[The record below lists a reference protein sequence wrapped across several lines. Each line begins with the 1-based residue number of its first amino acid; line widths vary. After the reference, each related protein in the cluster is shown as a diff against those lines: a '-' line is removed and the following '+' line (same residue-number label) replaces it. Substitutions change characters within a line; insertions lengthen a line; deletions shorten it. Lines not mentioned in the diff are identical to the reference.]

1 MSEGTNIRTRDNSDD
16 QDFDVSSA
24 TYSQSDSVTQY
35 EDENPILSQPA
46 DESLSNTYNRE
57 DELDHEDDLISK
69 YKPRTGDG
77 MDGGTRD
84 EAFSYLQEIA
94 RTPLLKPKQEV
105 ALFQDFNRGKEKV
118 SQLFQKLPPI
128 IIERVQAS
136 TKRRRGTKN
145 QTGTDPDWWSPMDLD
160 LILKRIETEIKKYQV
175 RVDTIHSPEIFTTLP
190 AAKIVTNEESKN
202 GGTSSKNPKN
212 SNVNTIETDT
222 LVEELKNSDDT
233 IDQTN
238 NDTDLFN
245 FDFDPLWK
253 KLKIATAQVQYAKM
267 CIVEAN
273 LLLVASIAK
282 KHNFNRSSLS
292 FLDLMQEGSIGLMK
306 AVEKFDLKR
315 GFRFSTYATWWI
327 MQAIKRAL
335 DQQSQ
340 IIRIPCY
347 VGETRRSIRQA
358 QSKLSRE
365 LERDPNL
372 KEIAQAVE
380 LSESRVIEILQ
391 STRSTVSLDS
401 PISDS
406 SSDATISDL
415 LPDEDQT
422 LPEQELLVSSEKESL
437 ERVLCTLSEREK
449 DVIKWRYGLRDGTEY
464 TLAEIGRRLDISR
477 ERVRQ
482 IEDEALRK
490 LRHASRIQSLK
501 ELL

>member
-1 MSEGTNIRTRDNSDD
+1 MSERTKIRARENSDD
-16 QDFDVSSA
+16 QDFDVGSV
-24 TYSQSDSVTQY
+24 TYSQSDPATRY

-46 DESLSNTYNRE
+46 DESLGNTYNRE
-57 DELDHEDDLISK
+57 DALDAEDDLISK
-69 YKPRTGDG
+69 YKPRAGDS

-105 ALFQDFNRGKEKV
+105 ELFQDFNRGKEKV
-118 SQLFQKLPPI
+118 SKLFQQLPPI
-128 IIERVQAS
+128 ILERVRAT
-136 TKRRRGTKN
+136 TKRRRGTKY
-145 QTGTDPDWWSPMDLD
+145 QTDQDPDWWSPMDLD
-160 LILKRIETEIKKYQV
+160 LILKRIETEIKKYQIIDLPNTKV
-175 RVDTIHSPEIFTTLP
+175 TASLENGDGNVVVKAGDILTT
-190 AAKIVTNEESKN
+190 
-202 GGTSSKNPKN
+202 
-212 SNVNTIETDT
+212 
-222 LVEELKNSDDT
+222 ELKDPYVTVDEVVDDR
-233 IDQTN
+233 
-238 NDTDLFN
+238 DLLN
-245 FDFDPLWK
+245 FDFDSFWK
-253 KLKIATAQVQYAKM
+253 KLKIATAKVQYAKM

-365 LERDPNL
+365 LERDPSL
-372 KEIAQAVE
+372 KEIAEAVD

-437 ERVLCTLSEREK
+437 ERVLSTLSEREK

-464 TLAEIGRRLDISR
+464 TLAEIGRQLDISR

-490 LRHASRIQSLK
+490 LRHASRIQYLK

>member
-1 MSEGTNIRTRDNSDD
+1 MSEGTKIREHEDSGD
-16 QDFDVSSA
+16 QDFEEGSIN
-24 TYSQSDSVTQY
+24 YSQSDSEGRY
-35 EDENPILSQPA
+35 DDENPILSQPT
-46 DESLSNTYNRE
+46 DESLGNTYGGDLNAGDDLNE
-57 DELDHEDDLISK
+57 EDDLISK
-69 YKPRTGDG
+69 YKPRAGDG
-77 MDGGTRD
+77 MDGTRD

-105 ALFQDFNRGKEKV
+105 KLFQDFNRGKEQVTK
-118 SQLFQKLPPI
+118 LFQQLPPV
-128 IIERVQAS
+128 IIERVRLKI
-136 TKRRRGTKN
+136 KRRRGAKHKTEE
-145 QTGTDPDWWSPMDLD
+145 DPDWWSPMDLD
-160 LILKRIETEIKKYQV
+160 LILKRIEIEIKKYQIEV
-175 RVDTIHSPEIFTTLP
+175 GTFNSPAIVDVLD
-190 AAKIVTNEESKN
+190 K
-202 GGTSSKNPKN
+202 
-212 SNVNTIETDT
+212 
-222 LVEELKNSDDT
+222 
-233 IDQTN
+233 
-238 NDTDLFN
+238 DLSN
-245 FDFDPLWK
+245 FDFFNSFWEV
-253 KLKIATAQVQYAKM
+253 LKIAAGEVQYAKM

-365 LERDPNL
+365 LERDPNP
-372 KEIAQAVE
+372 KEIAEVVN

-406 SSDATISDL
+406 SSDATVSDL

-437 ERVLCTLSEREK
+437 ERVLSTLSEREK

-490 LRHASRIQSLK
+490 LRHASRIQYLK

>member
-1 MSEGTNIRTRDNSDD
+1 MSEGTKIRARENSDD
-16 QDFDVSSA
+16 QDFDVGSV
-24 TYSQSDSVTQY
+24 TYSQSDPATRY

-46 DESLSNTYNRE
+46 DESLGNTYNRE
-57 DELDHEDDLISK
+57 DALDAEDDLISK
-69 YKPRTGDG
+69 YKPRAGDS

-105 ALFQDFNRGKEKV
+105 ELFQDFNRGKEKV
-118 SQLFQKLPPI
+118 SKLFQQLPPI
-128 IIERVQAS
+128 ILERVRAT
-136 TKRRRGTKN
+136 TKRRRGTKY
-145 QTGTDPDWWSPMDLD
+145 QTDQDPDWWSPMDLD
-160 LILKRIETEIKKYQV
+160 LILKRIETEIKKYQIIDLPNTKV
-175 RVDTIHSPEIFTTLP
+175 TASLENGDGNVVVKAGDILTT
-190 AAKIVTNEESKN
+190 
-202 GGTSSKNPKN
+202 
-212 SNVNTIETDT
+212 
-222 LVEELKNSDDT
+222 ELKDPYVTVDEVVDDR
-233 IDQTN
+233 
-238 NDTDLFN
+238 DLLN
-245 FDFDPLWK
+245 FDFDSFWK
-253 KLKIATAQVQYAKM
+253 KLKIATAKVQYAKM

-365 LERDPNL
+365 LERDPSL
-372 KEIAQAVE
+372 KEIAEAVD

-437 ERVLCTLSEREK
+437 ERVLSTLSEREK

-464 TLAEIGRRLDISR
+464 TLAEIGRQLDISR

-490 LRHASRIQSLK
+490 LRHASRIQYLK

>member
-1 MSEGTNIRTRDNSDD
+1 MSEGTKIRARENSDD
-16 QDFDVSSA
+16 QDFDVGSA
-24 TYSQSDSVTQY
+24 TYSQSDPTTQY

-46 DESLSNTYNRE
+46 AESLGNTYNRE
-57 DELDHEDDLISK
+57 DTLDAEDDLISK
-69 YKPRTGDG
+69 YKPRAGDS

-105 ALFQDFNRGKEKV
+105 ELFQDFNRGKEKV
-118 SQLFQKLPPI
+118 SKLFQQLPPI
-128 IIERVQAS
+128 ILERVRAK
-136 TKRRRGTKN
+136 TKRRRGTKY
-145 QTGTDPDWWSPMDLD
+145 QTDQDPDWWSPMDLD
-160 LILKRIETEIKKYQV
+160 LILKRIETEIKKYQIIDLPTMEV
-175 RVDTIHSPEIFTTLP
+175 TASKKLGNGEILPTDLENGDGDVVVKEGNILTT
-190 AAKIVTNEESKN
+190 
-202 GGTSSKNPKN
+202 
-212 SNVNTIETDT
+212 
-222 LVEELKNSDDT
+222 ELKDSYVTVDEVVDDR
-233 IDQTN
+233 
-238 NDTDLFN
+238 DLLN
-245 FDFDPLWK
+245 FDFDSFWK
-253 KLKIATAQVQYAKM
+253 KLKIATAKVQYAKM

-365 LERDPNL
+365 LERDPSL
-372 KEIAQAVE
+372 KEIAEAVD

-437 ERVLCTLSEREK
+437 ERVLSTLSEREK

-490 LRHASRIQSLK
+490 LRHASRIQYLK

>member
-1 MSEGTNIRTRDNSDD
+1 
-16 QDFDVSSA
+16 
-24 TYSQSDSVTQY
+24 
-35 EDENPILSQPA
+35 
-46 DESLSNTYNRE
+46 
-57 DELDHEDDLISK
+57 
-69 YKPRTGDG
+69 
-77 MDGGTRD
+77 
-84 EAFSYLQEIA
+84 
-94 RTPLLKPKQEV
+94 
-105 ALFQDFNRGKEKV
+105 
-118 SQLFQKLPPI
+118 
-128 IIERVQAS
+128 
-136 TKRRRGTKN
+136 
-145 QTGTDPDWWSPMDLD
+145 DLD
-160 LILKRIETEIKKYQV
+160 LILKRIETEIKTYQIIDLPNM
-175 RVDTIHSPEIFTTLP
+175 RATASKTLENGEISPADLENSDENVVAEEENILTT
-190 AAKIVTNEESKN
+190 
-202 GGTSSKNPKN
+202 
-212 SNVNTIETDT
+212 
-222 LVEELKNSDDT
+222 ELKDSYVTVNEVVDDR
-233 IDQTN
+233 
-238 NDTDLFN
+238 DLLNFN
-245 FDFDPLWK
+245 FDSFWK
-253 KLKIATAQVQYAKM
+253 KLEIATAKVQYAKM

-372 KEIAQAVE
+372 KEIAEAVE

-437 ERVLCTLSEREK
+437 ERVLSTLSEREK

-490 LRHASRIQSLK
+490 LRHASRIQYLK

>member
-1 MSEGTNIRTRDNSDD
+1 MSEGTKIREHEDSGD
-16 QDFDVSSA
+16 QDFEEGSIN
-24 TYSQSDSVTQY
+24 YSQSDSEGRY
-35 EDENPILSQPA
+35 DDENPILSQPT
-46 DESLSNTYNRE
+46 DESLGNTYGGDLNAGDDLNE
-57 DELDHEDDLISK
+57 GDDLISK
-69 YKPRTGDG
+69 YKPRAGDG
-77 MDGGTRD
+77 MDGTRD

-105 ALFQDFNRGKEKV
+105 ELFQDFNRGKEQVTK
-118 SQLFQKLPPI
+118 LFQQLPPV
-128 IIERVQAS
+128 IIERVRLKI
-136 TKRRRGTKN
+136 KRRRGAKHKTEE
-145 QTGTDPDWWSPMDLD
+145 DPDWWSPMDLD
-160 LILKRIETEIKKYQV
+160 LILKRIEIEIKKYQIEV
-175 RVDTIHSPEIFTTLP
+175 GTFHSP
-190 AAKIVTNEESKN
+190 AIVDVLDK
-202 GGTSSKNPKN
+202 
-212 SNVNTIETDT
+212 
-222 LVEELKNSDDT
+222 
-233 IDQTN
+233 
-238 NDTDLFN
+238 DLSN
-245 FDFDPLWK
+245 FDFFNSFWEV
-253 KLKIATAQVQYAKM
+253 LKIAAGEVQYAKM

-365 LERDPNL
+365 LERDPNP
-372 KEIAQAVE
+372 KEIAEVVN

-406 SSDATISDL
+406 SSDATVSDL

-437 ERVLCTLSEREK
+437 ERVLSTLSEREK

-490 LRHASRIQSLK
+490 LRHASRIQYLK

>member
-1 MSEGTNIRTRDNSDD
+1 MSEGTKIRARENSDD
-16 QDFDVSSA
+16 QDFDVGSV
-24 TYSQSDSVTQY
+24 TYSQSDPTTRY

-46 DESLSNTYNRE
+46 DESLGNTYNRE
-57 DELDHEDDLISK
+57 NALDVDSI
-69 YKPRTGDG
+69 
-77 MDGGTRD
+77 DGGTRD

-105 ALFQDFNRGKEKV
+105 ELFQDFNRGKEKV
-118 SQLFQKLPPI
+118 SKLFQQLPPI
-128 IIERVQAS
+128 ILERVRAT
-136 TKRRRGTKN
+136 TKRRRGTKY
-145 QTGTDPDWWSPMDLD
+145 QTDQDPDWWSPMDLD
-160 LILKRIETEIKKYQV
+160 LILKRIETEIKKYQMIDLPNT
-175 RVDTIHSPEIFTTLP
+175 RVTASLVNGEISPADLENGDGNVVVKEGDILTT
-190 AAKIVTNEESKN
+190 
-202 GGTSSKNPKN
+202 
-212 SNVNTIETDT
+212 
-222 LVEELKNSDDT
+222 ELKAPYVTVDKVVDDR
-233 IDQTN
+233 
-238 NDTDLFN
+238 DLLN
-245 FDFDPLWK
+245 FDFDSFWK
-253 KLKIATAQVQYAKM
+253 KLEIATAKVQYAKM

-365 LERDPNL
+365 LERDPSL
-372 KEIAQAVE
+372 KEIAEAVD

-437 ERVLCTLSEREK
+437 ERVLSTLSEREK

-490 LRHASRIQSLK
+490 LRHASRIQYLK

>member
-1 MSEGTNIRTRDNSDD
+1 
-16 QDFDVSSA
+16 
-24 TYSQSDSVTQY
+24 
-35 EDENPILSQPA
+35 
-46 DESLSNTYNRE
+46 
-57 DELDHEDDLISK
+57 
-69 YKPRTGDG
+69 
-77 MDGGTRD
+77 
-84 EAFSYLQEIA
+84 
-94 RTPLLKPKQEV
+94 
-105 ALFQDFNRGKEKV
+105 
-118 SQLFQKLPPI
+118 
-128 IIERVQAS
+128 
-136 TKRRRGTKN
+136 
-145 QTGTDPDWWSPMDLD
+145 MDLD
-160 LILKRIETEIKKYQV
+160 LILKRIETEIKKYQIIDLPNTKV
-175 RVDTIHSPEIFTTLP
+175 TASLENGDGNVVVKAGDILTT
-190 AAKIVTNEESKN
+190 
-202 GGTSSKNPKN
+202 
-212 SNVNTIETDT
+212 
-222 LVEELKNSDDT
+222 ELKDPYVTVDEVVDDR
-233 IDQTN
+233 
-238 NDTDLFN
+238 DLLN
-245 FDFDPLWK
+245 FDFDSFWK
-253 KLKIATAQVQYAKM
+253 KLKIATAKVQYAKM

-372 KEIAQAVE
+372 KEIAEAVE

-437 ERVLCTLSEREK
+437 ERVLSTLSEREK

-490 LRHASRIQSLK
+490 LRHASRIQYLK

>member
-1 MSEGTNIRTRDNSDD
+1 MSEETEIRVQENSDD
-16 QDFDVSSA
+16 QDFEEGS
-24 TYSQSDSVTQY
+24 TNYNQPDSIARY
-35 EDENPILSQPA
+35 EHHNPILSQPA
-46 DESLSNTYNRE
+46 DESLSNTYRGQDNT
-57 DELDHEDDLISK
+57 LDDEDDLISK
-69 YKPRTGDG
+69 YKPRTGDS
-77 MDGGTRD
+77 MDSNRD

-105 ALFQDFNRGKEKV
+105 ELFRSFNRGKTKV
-118 SQLFQKLPPI
+118 SKLFQQLPPI
-128 IIERVQAS
+128 ILERVRAA
-136 TKRRRGTKN
+136 TKRRRGTKC
-145 QTGTDPDWWSPMDLD
+145 QTEDDAGWWSPMDLD
-160 LILKRIETEIKKYQV
+160 IILKRIELEIKKHQIIAEV
-175 RVDTIHSPEIFTTLP
+175 LTE
-190 AAKIVTNEESKN
+190 AKV
-202 GGTSSKNPKN
+202 TSSKELENGDR
-212 SNVNTIETDT
+212 NTANKEANILT
-222 LVEELKNSDDT
+222 EEMKSYYATSDQVADEKEPH
-233 IDQTN
+233 
-238 NDTDLFN
+238 N
-245 FDFDPLWK
+245 FDYGDFWNG
-253 KLKIATAQVQYAKM
+253 LKVATAEVQRAKM
-267 CIVEAN
+267 RIVEAN

-372 KEIAQAVE
+372 KEISEAVD

-422 LPEQELLVSSEKESL
+422 LPEQDLLVSSEKESL
-437 ERVLCTLSEREK
+437 ERVLSTLSEREK

-464 TLAEIGRRLDISR
+464 TLAEIGRRLEISR

-490 LRHASRIQSLK
+490 LRHASRIQYLK

>member
-1 MSEGTNIRTRDNSDD
+1 MSEGTKIRARENSDD
-16 QDFDVSSA
+16 QDFDVGSV
-24 TYSQSDSVTQY
+24 TYSQSDPATRY

-46 DESLSNTYNRE
+46 DESLGNTYNRE
-57 DELDHEDDLISK
+57 DALDAEDDLISK
-69 YKPRTGDG
+69 YKPRAGDS

-105 ALFQDFNRGKEKV
+105 ELFQDFNRGKEKV
-118 SQLFQKLPPI
+118 SKLFQQLPPI
-128 IIERVQAS
+128 ILERVRAT
-136 TKRRRGTKN
+136 TKRRRGTKY
-145 QTGTDPDWWSPMDLD
+145 QTDQDPDWWSPMDLD
-160 LILKRIETEIKKYQV
+160 LILKRIETEIKKYQIIDLPNTKV
-175 RVDTIHSPEIFTTLP
+175 TASLENGDGDVVVKAGDILTT
-190 AAKIVTNEESKN
+190 
-202 GGTSSKNPKN
+202 
-212 SNVNTIETDT
+212 
-222 LVEELKNSDDT
+222 ELKDPYVTVDEVVDDR
-233 IDQTN
+233 
-238 NDTDLFN
+238 DLLN
-245 FDFDPLWK
+245 FDFDSFWK
-253 KLKIATAQVQYAKM
+253 KLKIATAKVQYAKM

-365 LERDPNL
+365 LERDPSL
-372 KEIAQAVE
+372 KEIAEAVD

-437 ERVLCTLSEREK
+437 ERVLSTLSEREK

-464 TLAEIGRRLDISR
+464 TLAEIGRQLDISR

-490 LRHASRIQSLK
+490 LRHASRIQYLK

>member
-1 MSEGTNIRTRDNSDD
+1 MSEGTKIRARENSDD
-16 QDFDVSSA
+16 QDFDVGSA
-24 TYSQSDSVTQY
+24 TYSQSDPTTQY

-46 DESLSNTYNRE
+46 DESLGNTYNRE
-57 DELDHEDDLISK
+57 DALDAEDDLISK
-69 YKPRTGDG
+69 YKPRAGDS

-105 ALFQDFNRGKEKV
+105 ELFQDFNRGKEKV
-118 SQLFQKLPPI
+118 SKLFQQLPPI
-128 IIERVQAS
+128 ILERVRAT
-136 TKRRRGTKN
+136 TKRRRGTKY
-145 QTGTDPDWWSPMDLD
+145 QTDQDPDWWSPMDLD
-160 LILKRIETEIKKYQV
+160 LILKRIETEIKKHQIIDLPNTKV
-175 RVDTIHSPEIFTTLP
+175 TASLENGDGNVVVKAGDILTT
-190 AAKIVTNEESKN
+190 
-202 GGTSSKNPKN
+202 
-212 SNVNTIETDT
+212 
-222 LVEELKNSDDT
+222 ELKDPYVTVDEVVDDR
-233 IDQTN
+233 
-238 NDTDLFN
+238 DLLN
-245 FDFDPLWK
+245 FDFDSFWK
-253 KLKIATAQVQYAKM
+253 KLKIATAKVQYAKM

-365 LERDPNL
+365 LERDPSL
-372 KEIAQAVE
+372 KEIAEAVD

-437 ERVLCTLSEREK
+437 ERVLSTLSEREK

-490 LRHASRIQSLK
+490 LRHASRIQYLK

>member
-16 QDFDVSSA
+16 QDFDVGSV
-24 TYSQSDSVTQY
+24 TYSQSDSATQY

-57 DELDHEDDLISK
+57 DELDDEDDLISK

-77 MDGGTRD
+77 MEGGTRD

-94 RTPLLKPKQEV
+94 RTPLLNPKKEV
-105 ALFQDFNRGKEKV
+105 ELFQDFNRGKEKV
-118 SQLFQKLPPI
+118 SQLFQQLPPI
-128 IIERVQAS
+128 IIERVRAS
-136 TKRRRGTKN
+136 TKRRRGTKT
-145 QTGTDPDWWSPMDLD
+145 QTEKDLDWWSPMDLD

-175 RVDTIHSPEIFTTLP
+175 RVDTIHSLEIATTLP
-190 AAKIVTNEESKN
+190 PAKIVANEESK
-202 GGTSSKNPKN
+202 
-212 SNVNTIETDT
+212 
-222 LVEELKNSDDT
+222 EELKNSDDI

-245 FDFDPLWK
+245 FDFDSLWK

-372 KEIAQAVE
+372 KEIAQAVD

-437 ERVLCTLSEREK
+437 ERVLSTLSEREK

>member
-1 MSEGTNIRTRDNSDD
+1 MSDQINYNSNINTIAADILIGKLQNS
-16 QDFDVSSA
+16 
-24 TYSQSDSVTQY
+24 
-35 EDENPILSQPA
+35 
-46 DESLSNTYNRE
+46 
-57 DELDHEDDLISK
+57 
-69 YKPRTGDG
+69 G
-77 MDGGTRD
+77 
-84 EAFSYLQEIA
+84 
-94 RTPLLKPKQEV
+94 
-105 ALFQDFNRGKEKV
+105 
-118 SQLFQKLPPI
+118 
-128 IIERVQAS
+128 
-136 TKRRRGTKN
+136 
-145 QTGTDPDWWSPMDLD
+145 
-160 LILKRIETEIKKYQV
+160 
-175 RVDTIHSPEIFTTLP
+175 DTI
-190 AAKIVTNEESKN
+190 
-202 GGTSSKNPKN
+202 G
-212 SNVNTIETDT
+212 
-222 LVEELKNSDDT
+222 
-233 IDQTN
+233 QTN
-238 NDTDLFN
+238 NDMDLFN
-245 FDFDPLWK
+245 FDFDSLWK
-253 KLKIATAQVQYAKM
+253 KLKVATAQVQYAKM

-372 KEIAQAVE
+372 KEIAQAVD

-437 ERVLCTLSEREK
+437 ERVLSTLSEREK
-449 DVIKWRYGLRDGTEY
+449 DVIKWRYGLRDGSEY